1 MFQGFLPMKSFS
13 KLDTGLS
20 AFFRSYVILKV
31 FLDYLMAKNYLSI
44 LETFKVFLIV
54 IVLRAREALPDW
66 FK

>member
-13 KLDTGLS
+13 KLDTRLS
-20 AFFRSYVILKV
+20 AFFRCYVILKV

-54 IVLRAREALPDW
+54 IVLRAREALPD
-66 FK
+66 